1 VTTTDPRNEE
11 LVAAACAA
19 LRPYQWRNFTP
30 ELLARLL
37 LAASDR
43 QRLHGLLVG
52 VPGAA
57 VGTWDVLDPADRH
70 DVRLRVLVEFLVSRL
85 WTERSL
91 CALCRELLALL
102 NSRT

>member
-1 VTTTDPRNEE
+1 MTTTDPRKED
-11 LVAAACAA
+11 LVEAASAT
-19 LRPYQWRNFTP
+19 LRPYQWRSSTP

-52 VPGAA
+52 LPGAA
-57 VGTWDVLDPADRH
+57 VGTWEVLDPAERQDAR
-70 DVRLRVLVEFLVSRL
+70 VGVLVEFLVSHL

-91 CALCRELLALL
+91 CALCRTLLALVD
-102 NSRT
+102 SRT